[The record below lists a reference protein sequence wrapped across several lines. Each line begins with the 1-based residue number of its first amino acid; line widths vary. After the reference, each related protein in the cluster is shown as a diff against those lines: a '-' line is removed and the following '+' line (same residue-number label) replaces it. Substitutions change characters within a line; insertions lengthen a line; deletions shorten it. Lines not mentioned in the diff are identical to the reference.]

1 MATLEDVFSIG
12 AIRAALLARLKQD
25 AVATLACASRACRA
39 AVAAERDARTVPF
52 PAGAF
57 LAVLPVCWR
66 MESDVDLTH
75 IDFNQWWWHYD
86 SRADV
91 LAVRNRGQVSV
102 WHGHGMPGHG
112 MRVNVRLQFLLDVD
126 FELKLGDHG
135 RLLLH
140 AYADDHD
147 DRDAECVAVYSTVTG
162 RLLRVFDDATIGVCT
177 HCNVVIAATR
187 EARRRHEPHLSFRRL
202 SLGAEGSEGAEGTDG
217 TEVHD
222 EGVERLVVQE
232 VPGTPNWD
240 AWTNRVVFS
249 SDGASWVVLS
259 LSYTNQLTLSLRQWA
274 SDPSGDEVVVT
285 FAPVADVAYYP
296 AADIRVGPGGVI
308 VVRVEYVLNGAA
320 KGESVLTTWTV
331 RNGHLLTVTSRPQR
345 SDRQHRSVSEFRM
358 AAGLTSYVTG
368 AQELCVCDGDAT
380 KVFPLKRYLE
390 SRTDLENREVVLADP
405 VSRTFYVVSV

>member
-1 MATLEDVFSIG
+1 MAGWLKLGTPPKVMATLEDVFSIG
-12 AIRAALLARLKQD
+12 AIRAALLSRLKQD

-52 PAGAF
+52 PTGAF

-75 IDFNQWWWHYD
+75 INFNQWWWHYD

-102 WHGHGMPGHG
+102 WHGHGMP
-112 MRVNVRLQFLLDVD
+112 VNVRLQFLLDVD
-126 FELKLGDHG
+126 FDLKLGDHG

-140 AYADDHD
+140 AYAEDND
-147 DRDAECVAVYSTVTG
+147 DRDAECVAVYSTATG

-187 EARRRHEPHLSFRRL
+187 KARSRHEPQLSFRRL
-202 SLGAEGSEGAEGTDG
+202 SLGADEGS
-217 TEVHD
+217 
-222 EGVERLVVQE
+222 ERLVVQE

-240 AWTNRVVFS
+240 AWSNRVVFS

-259 LSYTNQLTLSLRQWA
+259 LSHTNQLTLSLRQWA
-274 SDPSGDEVVVT
+274 PDPSGDEVVVT
-285 FAPVADVAYYP
+285 FAPVADVAYFP

-308 VVRVEYVLNGAA
+308 AVRVEYVLKGAA

-345 SDRQHRSVSEFRM
+345 SDRHHQSVSEFRM